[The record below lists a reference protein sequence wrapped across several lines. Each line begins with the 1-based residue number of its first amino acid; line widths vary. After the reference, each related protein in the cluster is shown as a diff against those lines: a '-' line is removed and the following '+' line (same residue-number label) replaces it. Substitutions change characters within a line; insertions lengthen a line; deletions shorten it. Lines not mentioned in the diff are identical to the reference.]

1 MVITVGYYSPFRKNQ
16 NATSFKEIMYARER
30 ATLPKKEFSND
41 TEESQTSVQEGDK
54 GSGNQVQPEESP
66 SLPNRIQIVEQKNNC
81 QNEEDHFILEEQSD
95 TPSFVNQLLYM
106 AENAYYNK
114 EIDSESPGAWKL
126 YKKYTNPGTSF
137 TAYVYRKRYY
147 TEIESELYDYTF
159 SFRGTADTLDYIE
172 DVLQVVGNVGGLQ
185 AEDAVNY
192 MRNLISKDAKL
203 IHNVYFTGHSLG
215 GYLAQW
221 VQSEIIDQS
230 LFQSN
235 NTFTITF
242 NAPGL
247 SPFIFPVISPYQAKV
262 MGKIIRDK
270 VKKYDNYIHNY
281 RIKQDSISL
290 WGDNLGKV
298 YSYSAKG
305 LGDIGYYHNLDRFKE
320 LSLT

>member
-1 MVITVGYYSPFRKNQ
+1 
-16 NATSFKEIMYARER
+16 MYARER
-30 ATLPKKEFSND
+30 ATLQKKDFSND
-41 TEESQTSVQEGDK
+41 TEELQTSVQGADI
-54 GSGNQVQPEESP
+54 GSGDQVQPEESP
-66 SLPNRIQIVEQKNNC
+66 SLPNLIQTVEQKNNH
-81 QNEEDHFILEEQSD
+81 QNEGGNFIFEEQSD
-95 TPSFVNQLLYM
+95 TPSFVNQLLYI
-106 AENAYYNK
+106 AENVYFND
-114 EIDSESPGAWKL
+114 EIESESPGAWKL
-126 YKKYTNPGTSF
+126 YKKYTNPDTSF

-147 TEIESELYDYTF
+147 TDIASGLYDYTF

-172 DVLQVVGNVGGLQ
+172 NVLQVVGNVGGLQ

-192 MRNLISKDAKL
+192 VRNLISKDAKL

-247 SPFIFPVISPYQAKV
+247 SPFIFPVISPYQTKV
-262 MGKIIRDK
+262 MGKITRDK

-298 YSYSAKG
+298 YSYSSKKS
-305 LGDIGYYHNLDRFKE
+305 GDIGYYHNLDRFKE
-320 LSLT
+320 LGLT